1 MTKKQLLKTI
11 EQFQGRMFF
20 THELADK
27 HPLDGG
33 AEPKIIGRHLRELG
47 KAGKLHLI
55 KDNGRKE
62 SDIWCAV
69 AEPVGFATDAGFVRF
84 GVREK

>member
-11 EQFQGRMFF
+11 EQFQGGMFF
-20 THELADK
+20 THELANEDAPNK
-27 HPLDGG
+27 LVH
-33 AEPKIIGRHLRELG
+33 RHLRELG

-55 KDNGRKE
+55 KDNGRRE

>member
-11 EQFQGRMFF
+11 EHFQGRMFF
-20 THELADK
+20 THELCLPMNTEYAVVN
-27 HPLDGG
+27 
-33 AEPKIIGRHLRELG
+33 RHCRELG

-69 AEPVGFATDAGFVRF
+69 AEPVGFVTDQQQVRF